1 MRSAAPTL
9 LGHLKVI
16 STQEAL
22 IMRQTLWANVPRS
35 LACLLFVPI
44 LSVAALSQSTSD
56 PAKDRD
62 PVKPGATAQ
71 ADAPPTQL
79 SKEKIPN
86 GSGVY
91 VAPINGYE
99 SYLIAGL
106 MKKQVPVVVVNSPD
120 KADYEISGVAE
131 SQQAGWAKMFFMGSQ
146 ASSEQASIVMRNVKT
161 GTVVWGYN
169 VNKGNS
175 ARGKQST
182 AEACAKHLKAR
193 IEGRE

>member
-1 MRSAAPTL
+1 MRL
-9 LGHLKVI
+9 LLVI
-16 STQEAL
+16 
-22 IMRQTLWANVPRS
+22 
-35 LACLLFVPI
+35 PI
-44 LSVAALSQSTSD
+44 LVLAALAQGAPSASIANDSTGQN
-56 PAKDRD
+56 
-62 PVKPGATAQ
+62 KPTAIV
-71 ADAPPTQL
+71 ADAPPAQL
-79 SKEKIPN
+79 SKEKIPT
-86 GSGVY
+86 GAKVY

-106 MKKQVPVVVVNSPD
+106 MKKQVPILVVNNRE

-146 ASSEQASIVMRNVKT
+146 ASSEQASIVMRNLSS